1 MHGNPTHSDS
11 SPSVFRFNKLTPMLT
26 PPQLEQTVVTADEW
40 SEGTVRPS
48 LYKATVDEAVEGC
61 ECVRRVMVATRTGAN
76 VPMVADRDLRLEEV
90 IVCVCVMMTC
100 CYSLLLLRR

>member
-1 MHGNPTHSDS
+1 M
-11 SPSVFRFNKLTPMLT
+11 
-26 PPQLEQTVVTADEW
+26 VTADE
-40 SEGTVRPS
+40 GVRGGKTIP
-48 LYKATVDEAVEGC
+48 LKATVDEAVEGC